1 MNFLDNASIKNDR
14 AIERESEKAR
24 ERESGS
30 VNTRFIAFTHWEKIL
45 MQDIKE
51 MPYQVVVEKVKH
63 WPAIHRLALV
73 QEILRTLS
81 RDAGIPSPRKKTL
94 EQALGLLAMTEREND
109 KTSER

>member
-1 MNFLDNASIKNDR
+1 MVSRN
-14 AIERESEKAR
+14 
-24 ERESGS
+24 
-30 VNTRFIAFTHWEKIL
+30 EKIP

-63 WPAIHRLALV
+63 WPADHRLALV

-94 EQALGLLAMTEREND
+94 EQALGLLATAEPPPDDATIHQWLRERREEKYSSTD
-109 KTSER
+109 LAGAGL